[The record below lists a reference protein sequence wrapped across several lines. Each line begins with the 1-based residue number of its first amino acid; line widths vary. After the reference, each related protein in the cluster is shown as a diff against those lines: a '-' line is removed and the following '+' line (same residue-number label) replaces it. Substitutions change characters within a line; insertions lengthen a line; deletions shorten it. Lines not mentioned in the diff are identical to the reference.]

1 MAKLLSGSGSGAGE
15 LLSIVGVNP
24 SVILG
29 TQMKGSFTVKA
40 GGDYAGGLVGEG
52 SGTVIGDSSQDHLQN
67 LTFWKYNN
75 PRGLPQQR
83 STAINGLESV
93 SAGGSYAGGIAGNLQ
108 PTTVAGLL
116 NSVVKIGDIA
126 TLKKFDQFAPFTVE
140 NVTVAAPAS
149 GLTVTAGSY
158 YAGGAIG
165 CATGGDVTNTNL
177 TNLATVTAK
186 GEAGGFIGFSGPGD
200 ARCAGG
206 LNVLGLIKL
215 SGLLSVAQYSSVAV
229 TASNVNGIANGFT
242 VSDRQER
249 EQRDHRLRCG
259 RLLRPGQQHQ
269 TRESHVT
276 NLKSVT
282 ADTSTSDGIAGGFVG
297 FSTTGG
303 LATHLATPMIPAYW
317 TTSSR
322 ADCCP

>member
-1 MAKLLSGSGSGAGE
+1 M
-15 LLSIVGVNP
+15 
-24 SVILG
+24 
-29 TQMKGSFTVKA
+29 
-40 GGDYAGGLVGEG
+40 
-52 SGTVIGDSSQDHLQN
+52 
-67 LTFWKYNN
+67 
-75 PRGLPQQR
+75 
-83 STAINGLESV
+83 
-93 SAGGSYAGGIAGNLQ
+93 
-108 PTTVAGLL
+108 AGLL

-158 YAGGAIG
+158 YAGCAIG

-200 ARCAGG
+200 AVGAGG

-242 VSDRQER
+242 VKATGKNENN
-249 EQRDHRLRCG
+249 E
-259 RLLRPGQQHQ
+259 
-269 TRESHVT
+269 
-276 NLKSVT
+276 
-282 ADTSTSDGIAGGFVG
+282 
-297 FSTTGG
+297 TTDY
-303 LATHLATPMIPAYW
+303 AAKAM
-317 TTSSR
+317 
-322 ADCCP
+322 